1 MPETWAIKRSDRI
14 IYIAKEQFGPP
25 RSLTVSTESGSPY
38 YHPKQFESEAEAKT
52 YLDTVVRKTAMGQR
66 WPWKIVK
73 YT

>member
-1 MPETWAIKRSDRI
+1 MAETWAIKHPDKQ

-25 RSLTVSTESGSPY
+25 SSLTVSSESGSPY
-38 YHPKQFESEAEAKT
+38 YHPKQFPSEAEAKT

-66 WPWKIVK
+66 WAWKIVK